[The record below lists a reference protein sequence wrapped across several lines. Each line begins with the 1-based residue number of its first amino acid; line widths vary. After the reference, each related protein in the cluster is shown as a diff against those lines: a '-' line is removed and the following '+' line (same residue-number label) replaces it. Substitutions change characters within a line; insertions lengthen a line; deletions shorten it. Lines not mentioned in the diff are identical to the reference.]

1 MRARILHI
9 GVIDKHDCVHS
20 VPFQDG
26 VNVVTGRSSTGK
38 SALIEIFDFC
48 FGSSEFTVPV
58 GVITEHAHT
67 YFTVLKVEAI
77 AVVLGRQANSS
88 RAFIKEERDVD
99 RIKPDTEFLSIG
111 YFDKDFF
118 LPHDA
123 FLKELKR
130 FFGLDITDLDE
141 DLEARRRRRFE
152 QRLPT
157 PSVRSFTSFML
168 QHQNLVANKHAIFY
182 RFEEK
187 EKREQA
193 IDHLKIFLG
202 FVNQE
207 YFLKQQQLNE
217 LEQKIRA
224 LERLIPKR
232 QDAIDVAQKEL
243 KLALAEYEAI
253 AGTAL
258 GISIDSAQSNPGAA
272 LHVVTG
278 RRIELVADSE
288 GHIRRRQEIEMA
300 RSDATRRL
308 RLKQIELSNVI
319 SSIEF
324 AQRYA
329 QDNRDTVVPTRAEL
343 HADECPFCH
352 SPNHDVEQSA
362 NALSDAIHWL
372 NTELAQSSYRLESFE
387 EERARIGRELA
398 VIRAEVAEHSAHL
411 KSADEQLA
419 KLGKQKGQYE
429 LSVEAKV
436 RVEQALKNMS
446 KALGHD
452 ADSELA
458 DLRGRAQIL
467 RGEIKSRFDI
477 QSKLEQAESRIQ
489 EILAMLG
496 DRFEFEESYQPIRL
510 RFSLGTFDLW
520 HETADHKKVFLRS
533 MGSGANWL
541 SCHLTL
547 FLALHRYFCELG
559 DDCHIPP
566 ILFLDQPSQVY
577 FPSIL
582 DGGESFSPK
591 DIAKQDMSRP
601 TERPVDDDVR
611 AVTNLF
617 DALVSYCQETYKATK
632 IMPQIIVTDHADHLK
647 LTGPSTFASLVRA
660 RWRLRSEGF
669 IKVQSQT

>member
-9 GVIDKHDCVHS
+9 GVIDKHDHVHS
-20 VPFQDG
+20 VSFSDG

-67 YFTVLKVEAI
+67 YFTVIKAGSVAI
-77 AVVLGRQANSS
+77 VLGREANSS
-88 RAFIKEERDVD
+88 RAFIKEERDVE
-99 RIKPDTEFLSIG
+99 RIKKDANFLSID
-111 YFDKDFF
+111 YFDKDFS
-118 LPHDA
+118 LAHDA

-130 FFGLDITDLDE
+130 FFGLDVTDVDE

-157 PSVRSFTSFML
+157 PSIRSFTSFML

-217 LEQKIRA
+217 LEQRIRA
-224 LERLIPKR
+224 LERLLPKR
-232 QDAIDVAQKEL
+232 QDAIATAQRDL
-243 KLALAEYEAI
+243 RNAISEYEAI
-253 AGTAL
+253 AGTSL
-258 GISIDSAQSNPGAA
+258 GVDVDSAQSNPGAA
-272 LHVVTG
+272 LQVVG
-278 RRIELVADSE
+278 ARRIELVADSD
-288 GHIRRRQEIEMA
+288 GYVRRRQQIELA

-308 RLKQIELSNVI
+308 RQKQIELSNVV

-329 QDNRDTVVPTRAEL
+329 QSNRDTVVPTRAEL

-352 SPNHDVEQSA
+352 SPNHVVEESA

-372 NTELAQSSYRLESFE
+372 NTELAQSSYRLDSFE
-387 EERARIGRELA
+387 EERGRIERELA
-398 VIRAEVAEHSAHL
+398 AIRSEVAEHSVHL
-411 KSADEQLA
+411 RNADEQLA

-436 RVEQALKNMS
+436 RVEQALRNLVTAM
-446 KALGHD
+446 GRD
-452 ADSELA
+452 ADNELA
-458 DLRGRAQIL
+458 DLRSRAQLL
-467 RGEIKSRFDI
+467 REEIKGRFDV
-477 QSKLEQAESRIQ
+477 QSKLEQAEGRIR

-496 DRFEFEESYQPIRL
+496 ERFEFEESYQPIRL

-559 DDCHIPP
+559 DECHIPP

-582 DGGESFSPK
+582 DGGDVFSPEK
-591 DIAKQDMSRP
+591 IAEQDMSRSAG
-601 TERPVDDDVR
+601 RPVDDDVR

-617 DALVSYCQETYKATK
+617 DALVLYCQETYQATK

-647 LTGPSTFASLVRA
+647 LTGTSTFESLIRA
-660 RWRLRSEGF
+660 RWRRRDEGF
-669 IKVQSQT
+669 IKIQS